1 MQRLAQN
8 FKKQEKKKFIIRN
21 KNIKCLQYA
30 CGSNIHIRTAHK
42 KMNSNSAIEVYI
54 NYVIM
59 E

>member
-1 MQRLAQN
+1 MQRLAPN

-21 KNIKCLQYA
+21 KNIKCLQYVGA
-30 CGSNIHIRTAHK
+30 TFIIEQHT

-54 NYVIM
+54 NYGIM

>member
-1 MQRLAQN
+1 MSTV
-8 FKKQEKKKFIIRN
+8 
-21 KNIKCLQYA
+21 
-30 CGSNIHIRTAHK
+30 CGSIIHIRTAHK